1 MELDAHKSAVARAY
15 GLASEGY
22 NKPALRFFS
31 QGAESLV
38 DFAGL
43 SPGQKILD
51 VASGTGHAA
60 FYAGRKV
67 GTESGSV
74 VGIDIA
80 EEMVKLANAHARSLS
95 ASNVHFERRDGEHTD
110 FADNQFDAVL
120 CSYGIFFIPEMVNAI
135 REWKRVTK
143 GGSWVCLSAF
153 GETAFQPQ
161 SDLFENRIRQFGP
174 IIPDRRRPFGW
185 QRLVELQSLT
195 ALLNQAGLTNIDAR
209 EVKIGYLLR
218 NQEEWWDI
226 CWNSGFRGPLAQL
239 DAADLGQFR
248 EDHLREVGALGRG
261 DGIFFDGTTFLA
273 RGQVQK

>member
-67 GTESGSV
+67 GTKSGSV

-80 EEMVKLANAHARSLS
+80 EEMVKPMH
-95 ASNVHFERRDGEHTD
+95 
-110 FADNQFDAVL
+110 
-120 CSYGIFFIPEMVNAI
+120 M
-135 REWKRVTK
+135 
-143 GGSWVCLSAF
+143 
-153 GETAFQPQ
+153 
-161 SDLFENRIRQFGP
+161 P
-174 IIPDRRRPFGW
+174 IACRRPMCTLNEGMVST
-185 QRLVELQSLT
+185 RTLQIMNLT
-195 ALLNQAGLTNIDAR
+195 
-209 EVKIGYLLR
+209 
-218 NQEEWWDI
+218 
-226 CWNSGFRGPLAQL
+226 P
-239 DAADLGQFR
+239 
-248 EDHLREVGALGRG
+248 
-261 DGIFFDGTTFLA
+261 FFVRTVFSSSRRWSMQSENGS
-273 RGQVQK
+273 V

>member
-15 GLASEGY
+15 GLASDGY

-43 SPGQKILD
+43 SPGQRILD
-51 VASGTGHAA
+51 IASGTGHAA
-60 FYAGRKV
+60 FYAGTKV
-67 GTESGSV
+67 GVRGSV

-80 EEMVKLANAHARSLS
+80 EQMVHLANAHAR
-95 ASNVHFERRDGEHTD
+95 ASSVANVHFELMDGEHTG
-110 FADNQFDAVL
+110 FKDNEFDAVL
-120 CSYGIFFIPEMVNAI
+120 CSYGVFFIPEMVNGI
-135 REWKRVTK
+135 KEWKRVTK
-143 GGSWVCLSAF
+143 HGGWVCLSAF

-174 IIPDRRRPFGW
+174 IIADRKRPFGW

-195 ALLNQAGLTNIDAR
+195 ALLHEAGLTNIEAR
-209 EVKIGYLLR
+209 EVKIGYLLG

-239 DAADLGQFR
+239 DAADLRQFR

-273 RGQVQK
+273 RGQVLK

>member
-15 GLASEGY
+15 GLASDGY

-43 SPGQKILD
+43 SPGQRILD
-51 VASGTGHAA
+51 IASGTGHAA
-60 FYAGRKV
+60 FYAGTKV
-67 GTESGSV
+67 GVRGSV

-80 EEMVKLANAHARSLS
+80 EQMVHLANAHARASSL
-95 ASNVHFERRDGEHTD
+95 ANVHFELMDGEHTS
-110 FADNQFDAVL
+110 FKDNDFDAVL
-120 CSYGIFFIPEMVNAI
+120 CSYGVFFIPEMVSGI
-135 REWKRVTK
+135 KEWKRLTK
-143 GGSWVCLSAF
+143 HGGWVCLSAF

-161 SDLFENRIRQFGP
+161 SDLFENRIRQFGA
-174 IIPDRRRPFGW
+174 IIPDRKRPFGW
-185 QRLVELQSLT
+185 QRLVELQSLN
-195 ALLNQAGLTNIDAR
+195 ALLNEAGLTNIEAR
-209 EVKIGYLLR
+209 EIKIGYLLR

-239 DAADLGQFR
+239 NAADLRQFS

>member
-1 MELDAHKSAVARAY
+1 MMELDAHKTAVARAY
-15 GLASEGY
+15 GLASDGY
-22 NKPALRFFS
+22 NKPALIFFS

-43 SPGQKILD
+43 SPGQRILD

-67 GTESGSV
+67 GVRGSV

-80 EEMVKLANAHARSLS
+80 EQMVNLANTHARALS
-95 ASNVHFERRDGEHTD
+95 ASNVRFELMDGEHASFD
-110 FADNQFDAVL
+110 DNEFDAVL
-120 CSYGIFFIPEMVNAI
+120 CSYGVFFIPEMVNGVK
-135 REWKRVTK
+135 EWKRVTK
-143 GGSWVCLSAF
+143 HGGWVCLSAF

-174 IIPDRRRPFGW
+174 IIPDRKRPFGW
-185 QRLVELQSLT
+185 QRLVEL
-195 ALLNQAGLTNIDAR
+195 
-209 EVKIGYLLR
+209 
-218 NQEEWWDI
+218 
-226 CWNSGFRGPLAQL
+226 WNSGFRAPLAQL
-239 DAADLGQFR
+239 NAADLRQFR

-261 DGIFFDGTTFLA
+261 DGIFFDATTFLA

>member
-1 MELDAHKSAVARAY
+1 MELDAHKTAVARAY
-15 GLASEGY
+15 GLASDGY
-22 NKPALRFFS
+22 NKRALIFFS

-43 SPGQKILD
+43 SPGQRILD

-60 FYAGRKV
+60 SYAGRKV
-67 GTESGSV
+67 GVRGSV

-80 EEMVKLANAHARSLS
+80 EQMVNLANTHARALS
-95 ASNVHFERRDGEHTD
+95 ASNVRFELMDGEHASFD
-110 FADNQFDAVL
+110 DNEFDAVL
-120 CSYGIFFIPEMVNAI
+120 CSYGVFFIPGMVNGVK
-135 REWKRVTK
+135 EWKRVTK
-143 GGSWVCLSAF
+143 HGGWVCLSAF

-174 IIPDRRRPFGW
+174 IIPDRKRPFGW
-185 QRLVELQSLT
+185 QRLVAVQSLT
-195 ALLNQAGLTNIDAR
+195 SLLNEAGLTNIQAR

-239 DAADLGQFR
+239 NAADLRQFR

-261 DGIFFDGTTFLA
+261 DGIFFDGTTFVA